1 MSMSR
6 HIAKSENT
14 TRKTAD
20 IDEEKEKDARTLA
33 NSFTPSAAKF
43 VSPNSGWFAGDWRC

>member
-6 HIAKSENT
+6 QTVKSEAT
-14 TRKTAD
+14 TKNTAD
-20 IDEEKEKDARTLA
+20 NEEEKEADVMTLA

-43 VSPNSGWFAGDWRC
+43 VSPNSG